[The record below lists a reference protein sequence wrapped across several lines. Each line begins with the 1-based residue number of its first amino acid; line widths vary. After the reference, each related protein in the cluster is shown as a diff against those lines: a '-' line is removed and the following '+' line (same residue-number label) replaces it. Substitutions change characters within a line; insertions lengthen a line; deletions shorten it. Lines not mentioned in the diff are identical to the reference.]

1 MSDTGTDTQPFGVV
15 WRLAAPARPT
25 APAVMPW
32 ASFGWLN
39 AAQVEALA
47 RAVPGAAAPQL
58 AQRLAAGRRCCLARA
73 EGQLAAWG
81 WVSYETEQVGELNLQ
96 LRLLPDEAYIWD
108 CATAP
113 AFRRRGLYTAVL
125 IHMAQALLAEGV
137 QTIWIGADYN
147 NAPSQAGIRGAG
159 FTAVADVIVEA
170 PRPGERRQRGRL
182 AARPGVSP
190 QVLADAERVYFDG
203 QEAVWL
209 FEAGA

>member
-1 MSDTGTDTQPFGVV
+1 MSHTGTDTQPFRVV
-15 WRLAAPARPT
+15 WRLASPAPPT
-25 APAVMPW
+25 APAAMPW
-32 ASFGWLN
+32 ASFGWLT

-47 RAVPGAAAPQL
+47 RAVPGATAPQL
-58 AQRLAAGRRCCLARA
+58 AQRLAVGRRCCLARA

-96 LRLLPDEAYIWD
+96 LSLLPGEAYIWD